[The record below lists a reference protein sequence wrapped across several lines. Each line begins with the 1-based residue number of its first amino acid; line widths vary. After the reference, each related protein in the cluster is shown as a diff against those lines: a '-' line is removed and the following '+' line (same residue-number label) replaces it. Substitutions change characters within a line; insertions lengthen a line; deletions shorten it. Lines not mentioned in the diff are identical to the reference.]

1 MGEKKK
7 GHRYFNNLGKKR
19 CFVCPSQCSKTS
31 LLKGAAQPSS
41 LSTHWIKENTEST
54 KNTLRIIEADNNII
68 SFPCHHVCFPE
79 GKGEKQEKLM
89 LFLKKDLGKCIGD
102 ATQNVDVILL

>member
-7 GHRYFNNLGKKR
+7 DIDILTTWKKR
-19 CFVCPSQCSKTS
+19 CFVSPPQCSKTS
-31 LLKGAAQPSS
+31 LLKGSAQPSS

-54 KNTLRIIEADNNII
+54 KNTLRIEADNNII

-79 GKGEKQEKLM
+79 GKGEKQEKL
-89 LFLKKDLGKCIGD
+89 LLKKKKK
-102 ATQNVDVILL
+102 T

>member
-7 GHRYFNNLGKKR
+7 KDIDILTTWKKGAL
-19 CFVCPSQCSKTS
+19 CVLPQCSKTS
-31 LLKGAAQPSS
+31 LLKGSAQPSS

-54 KNTLRIIEADNNII
+54 KNTLRIIEVDNNII

-79 GKGEKQEKLM
+79 GKGEKPEKL
-89 LFLKKDLGKCIGD
+89 
-102 ATQNVDVILL
+102 